1 MSGAGEGIKKENS
14 TQEPFRSRGA
24 VFLKNTGA
32 QGLEVLLKELLQ
44 LSAYLVFVLTLN
56 GDGDGFT
63 LLYRHAHEAHELQ
76 SVNAL
81 VALGDGDGGAHI
93 ALDLLGHDA
102 GGTGMEP
109 HGIGDGVLELFH

>member
-56 GDGDGFT
+56 GSSPPGSLRDPENSQA
-63 LLYRHAHEAHELQ
+63 RECQ
-76 SVNAL
+76 
-81 VALGDGDGGAHI
+81 GGPM
-93 ALDLLGHDA
+93 L
-102 GGTGMEP
+102 
-109 HGIGDGVLELFH
+109 